1 MSKSG
6 LIMPEVLQRQ
16 IRSSALEFATQVIE
30 IVQQAVAGLADQFS
44 QGKPQIAKS
53 SGRRPAQ
60 RTAKSAPLARSPKD
74 AAALQSSLLGLL
86 KKNKEGMGAEA
97 INAALGTTTK
107 DIVKPLQDMVAQ
119 GRVTRTGQARG
130 TKYHAA
136 G

>member
-1 MSKSG
+1 MRKSG
-6 LIMPEVLQRQ
+6 LIMPEALQRQ

-30 IVQQAVAGLADQFS
+30 IVQQAVAGLADQFAP
-44 QGKPQIAKS
+44 GKPQVAKAA
-53 SGRRPAQ
+53 GRRPVQ
-60 RTAKSAPLARSPKD
+60 RAVKAAAPARAPKD
-74 AAALQSSLLGLL
+74 SAALQSSLLGLL

-107 DIVKPLQDMVAQ
+107 DIVKPLQDLLAQ
-119 GRVTRTGQARG
+119 GRITRSGQARG